1 MTIKLQYISHLLL
14 HSKIKVFLPLLICII
29 CSLLHNDLSN
39 ISLCEE
45 VKNNNENNSKLIGMG
60 LFVGSIIFVF
70 FLQYIHPTI
79 DPSNLGDAISTMADA
94 STYVTPDMLNINPEV
109 PLKSNSANGF
119 FIKTPEE
126 FQKMLGIIAKNR
138 ESSWIR
144 LDVYEQLLE
153 SELADADAEKLNLQK
168 SLYWAFEYQKYLHS
182 MCPKGQYLN
191 KFVDWLEQKEPQ
203 GYMDLFGPIGG
214 GDPEID

>member
-126 FQKMLGIIAKNR
+126 FQKMLGIVSKNR

>member
-126 FQKMLGIIAKNR
+126 FQKMLGIVAKNR

>member
-1 MTIKLQYISHLLL
+1 MIRLQYYSHILL

-29 CSLLHNDLSN
+29 CSLLHNDVSN

-45 VKNNNENNSKLIGMG
+45 AKKDNENSSTLIGMS
-60 LFVGSIIFVF
+60 LFVGSIVLYFV
-70 FLQYIHPTI
+70 LHYINPSV
-79 DPSNLGDAISTMADA
+79 DPSSVGDAINTMADA
-94 STYVTPDMLNINPEV
+94 STNVSHDMLNINPEV

-126 FQKMLGIIAKNR
+126 FQKMLGIVAKNR

-168 SLYWAFEYQKYLHS
+168 SLYWAFKYQEYLRSYCKDKDIIEDYI
-182 MCPKGQYLN
+182 K
-191 KFVDWLEQKEPQ
+191 WLEVKEPEA
-203 GYMDLFGPIGG
+203 YNDLFGPVFGQI
-214 GDPEID
+214 EID

>member
-1 MTIKLQYISHLLL
+1 MNKLQYYSHTLL
-14 HSKIKVFLPLLICII
+14 HSKMKVFLPLFICII
-29 CSLLHNDLSN
+29 CSLLHNDISN
-39 ISLCEE
+39 ISMCEE
-45 VKNNNENNSKLIGMG
+45 VKKDNENNSKLIGMG

-79 DPSNLGDAISTMADA
+79 DPSNLGDAMNSLVDA
-94 STYVTPDMLNINPEV
+94 STNVTPEMLNINPEV
-109 PLKSNSANGF
+109 VLKSNSANGF
-119 FIKTPEE
+119 FIKTPDEYTT
-126 FQKMLGIIAKNR
+126 MLSVIKNHR
-138 ESSWIR
+138 ETSWIR
-144 LDVYEQLLE
+144 LDAYEQLLE
-153 SELADADAEKLNLQK
+153 GELLAEEREKLALQK

-203 GYMDLFGPIGG
+203 GYTDLFGPIGG